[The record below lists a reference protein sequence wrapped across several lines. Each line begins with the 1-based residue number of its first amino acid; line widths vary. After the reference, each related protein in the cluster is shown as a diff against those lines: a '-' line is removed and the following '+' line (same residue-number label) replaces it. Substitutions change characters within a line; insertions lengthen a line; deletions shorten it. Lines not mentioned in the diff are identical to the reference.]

1 MKELKNISLLPYNTF
16 GIDAKAKLFIEYY
29 SLDELRQVLK
39 EHKGEQI
46 LHIGQGSNLLFT
58 SDFNGVILH
67 SGMARAKFLD
77 DETVEAQNGLRLDD
91 MIAQLTDMG
100 YSGLEKLS
108 LIPGEVGA
116 SAVQNVGAYGCEAK
130 DVIVRVNTLNVET
143 LEERVFT
150 NEECRFGYRDS
161 IFKHELKGKYIV
173 TSVVYKVKPGDA
185 TKTREEIIATRMAKL
200 PTVGEVGSAGSF
212 FMNPFVPE
220 EKVNELLKLY
230 PDMPHYPVGAPSVNQ
245 RSVCDGESGGTS
257 CPVDLAERYQHHNLV
272 AEREKIPAAW
282 LIEQCGWKGKTLG
295 GAQVWPKQ
303 PLVIVNANNATPE
316 DIIALAARIRDCVK
330 DIFGIEISPEVI
342 YI

>member
-1 MKELKNISLLPYNTF
+1 MKIEKDISLLAYNTF
-16 GIDAKAKLFIEYY
+16 GIDAKAKIFAEYY
-29 SLDELRQVLK
+29 SLDELRELLRQYR
-39 EHKGEQI
+39 GEKI

-58 SDFNGVILH
+58 KDFDGVIIH
-67 SGMARAKFLD
+67 SGMARARFLD

-100 YSGLEKLS
+100 YCGMEKLS

-116 SAVQNVGAYGCEAK
+116 SAVQNVGAYGVEAK
-130 DVIVRVNTLNVET
+130 DVIIRVHTMDVET

-161 IFKHELKGKYIV
+161 AFKHELKGKYIV
-173 TSVVYKVKPGDA
+173 TSVVYHVKPGEA
-185 TKTREEIIATRMAKL
+185 MKTREEIIQTRMAKL

-220 EKVNELLKLY
+220 EQANALLKSY
-230 PDMPHYPVGAPSVNQ
+230 PDMPHF
-245 RSVCDGESGGTS
+245 TS
-257 CPVDLAERYQHHNLV
+257 PQGV
-272 AEREKIPAAW
+272 KIPAAW
-282 LIEQCGWKGKTLG
+282 LIEQCGWKGKKLG

-303 PLVIVNANNATPE
+303 PLVIVNADNATAQ
-316 DIIALAARIRDCVK
+316 DIMDLAAAVRQSVK
-330 DIFGIEISPEVI
+330 DKFNITINPEVN

>member
-1 MKELKNISLLPYNTF
+1 MSNLKYNISLLPYNTF
-16 GIDAKAKLFIEYY
+16 GIDAKARLFIEYY
-29 SLDELRQVLK
+29 SLDELRTVLK

-58 SDFNGVILH
+58 KDFDGVILH

-116 SAVQNVGAYGCEAK
+116 SAVQNVGAYGVEAK
-130 DVIVRVNTLNVET
+130 DVIERVYTLDVET

-185 TKTREEIIATRMAKL
+185 TKTREEIIQTRMAKL

-212 FMNPFVPE
+212 FMNPFVSE
-220 EKVNELLKLY
+220 EKANELLAKY
-230 PDMPHYPVGAPSVNQ
+230 PDMPHFPVE
-245 RSVCDGESGGTS
+245 GER
-257 CPVDLAERYQHHNLV
+257 V
-272 AEREKIPAAW
+272 KIPAAW

-303 PLVIVNANNATPE
+303 PLVIVNANNATAQ
-316 DIIALAARIRDCVK
+316 DIIDLAAQVSASVK
-330 DIFGIEISPEVI
+330 EKFGIDIHPEVN

>member
-16 GIDAKAKLFIEYY
+16 GMNAKAKLFIEYY

-173 TSVVYKVKPGDA
+173 TSVVYKVKLGDA

-220 EKVNELLKLY
+220 EKANELLSQY
-230 PDMPHYPVGAPSVNQ
+230 PDMPHFETPSPWG
-245 RSVCDGESGGTS
+245 RAGER
-257 CPVDLAERYQHHNLV
+257 CV
-272 AEREKIPAAW
+272 KIPAAW

-303 PLVIVNANNATPE
+303 PLVIVNANNASAK
-316 DIIALAARIRDCVK
+316 DIMELAAAVRASVK
-330 DIFGIEISPEVI
+330 EKFGIDIHPEVN

>member
-1 MKELKNISLLPYNTF
+1 MQVVSNISLLPYNTF
-16 GIDAKAKLFIEYY
+16 GIDAKAKIFAEYNSIE
-29 SLDELRQVLK
+29 ELK
-39 EHKGEQI
+39 ELLTKYRGEKI

-58 SDFNGVILH
+58 KDFDGVILH
-67 SGMARAKFLD
+67 SGMARARFLD

-100 YSGLEKLS
+100 YCGMEKLS

-116 SAVQNVGAYGCEAK
+116 SAVQNVGAYGVEAK
-130 DVIVRVNTLNVET
+130 DVIIRVHTLDVET
-143 LEERVFT
+143 LEERVFS
-150 NEECRFGYRDS
+150 NADCKFGYRDS
-161 IFKHELKGKYIV
+161 AFKHELKGRYIV
-173 TSVVYKVKPGDA
+173 TSVVYHVTPGEA

-220 EKVNELLKLY
+220 EKAKALIAQY
-230 PDMPHYPVGAPSVNQ
+230 PDMPHFETPQGV
-245 RSVCDGESGGTS
+245 
-257 CPVDLAERYQHHNLV
+257 
-272 AEREKIPAAW
+272 KIPAAW

-303 PLVIVNANNATPE
+303 PLVIVNAEGKATAQ
-316 DIIALAARIRDCVK
+316 DIVALAKQVSDSVFERFNIRIN
-330 DIFGIEISPEVI
+330 PEVN

>member
-1 MKELKNISLLPYNTF
+1 MRVVSNISLLPYNTF
-16 GIDAKAKLFIEYY
+16 GIDAKARLFIEYY
-29 SLDELRQVLK
+29 SLDELREVLR
-39 EHKGEQI
+39 EHKGERI

-58 SDFNGVILH
+58 KDFDGVILH
-67 SGMARAKFLD
+67 SGMARARFLD

-116 SAVQNVGAYGCEAK
+116 SAVQNVGAYGVEAK
-130 DVIVRVNTLNVET
+130 DVILRVNTLDVET
-143 LEERVFT
+143 LEERVFS

-161 IFKHELKGKYIV
+161 IFKHELKGRYIV

-185 TKTREEIIATRMAKL
+185 TKTREEIIQTRMAKL

-220 EKVNELLKLY
+220 EKAKALLELY
-230 PDMPHYPVGAPSVNQ
+230 PDMPNFPSPQGV
-245 RSVCDGESGGTS
+245 
-257 CPVDLAERYQHHNLV
+257 
-272 AEREKIPAAW
+272 KIPAAW

-295 GAQVWPKQ
+295 GAQVWSKQ
-303 PLVIVNANNATPE
+303 PLVIVNANHATPDE
-316 DIIALAARIRDCVK
+316 IIALAAQVSASVK
-330 DIFGIEISPEVI
+330 EKFGIDIHPEVN

>member
-1 MKELKNISLLPYNTF
+1 MQVVSNISLLPYNTF

-29 SLDELRQVLK
+29 SLDELREALK
-39 EHKGEQI
+39 MHKGERI

-58 SDFNGVILH
+58 KDFDGVILH
-67 SGMARAKFLD
+67 SGMARARFLD

-116 SAVQNVGAYGCEAK
+116 SAVQNVGAYGVEAK
-130 DVIVRVNTLNVET
+130 DVILRVNTLDVET
-143 LEERVFT
+143 LEERVFS

-161 IFKHELKGKYIV
+161 AFKHELKGRYIV

-185 TKTREEIIATRMAKL
+185 TKTREEIIQTRMAKL

-220 EKVNELLKLY
+220 EKANELLKQY
-230 PDMPHYPVGAPSVNQ
+230 PDMPNFPTLQ
-245 RSVCDGESGGTS
+245 GG
-257 CPVDLAERYQHHNLV
+257 DRGRLV
-272 AEREKIPAAW
+272 KIPAAW

-303 PLVIVNANNATPE
+303 PLVIVNANHATPD
-316 DIIALAARIRDCVK
+316 DIIALAAQISASVK
-330 DIFGIEISPEVI
+330 EKFGIDIRPEVN

>member
-16 GIDAKAKLFIEYY
+16 GMNAKAKLFIEYY

-220 EKVNELLKLY
+220 DKVNELLKLY

-282 LIEQCGWKGKTLG
+282 LIEQCGWKGKMLG

-316 DIIALAARIRDCVK
+316 DIIALAAQVSTSVK
-330 DIFGIEISPEVI
+330 EKFGIDIHPEVN

>member
-1 MKELKNISLLPYNTF
+1 MKKCENAKIPNTF

-29 SLDELRQVLK
+29 SLDELREVLR
-39 EHKGEQI
+39 EHKGERI

-58 SDFNGVILH
+58 KDFDGVILH
-67 SGMARAKFLD
+67 SGMARARFLD

-116 SAVQNVGAYGCEAK
+116 SAVQNVGAYGVEAK
-130 DVIVRVNTLNVET
+130 DVILRVNTLDVES
-143 LEERVFT
+143 LEERVFS

-161 IFKHELKGKYIV
+161 IFKHELKGRYIV

-185 TKTREEIIATRMAKL
+185 TKTREEIIQTRMAKL

-212 FMNPFVPE
+212 FMNPFVSE
-220 EKVNELLKLY
+220 EKANELLAQY
-230 PDMPHYPVGAPSVNQ
+230 PDMPNFPSPQGV
-245 RSVCDGESGGTS
+245 
-257 CPVDLAERYQHHNLV
+257 
-272 AEREKIPAAW
+272 KIPAAW

-295 GAQVWPKQ
+295 GAQVWSKQ
-303 PLVIVNANNATPE
+303 PLVIVNANHATPD
-316 DIIALAARIRDCVK
+316 DIIALAAQVSASVK
-330 DIFGIEISPEVI
+330 EKFGIDIHPEVN

>member
-1 MKELKNISLLPYNTF
+1 MKIERNISLLPYNTF

-39 EHKGEQI
+39 EHKGERI

-58 SDFNGVILH
+58 TDFNGVILH
-67 SGMARAKFLD
+67 SGMARARFLD

-91 MIAQLTDMG
+91 LIAQLTDMQYCG
-100 YSGLEKLS
+100 MEKLS

-116 SAVQNVGAYGCEAK
+116 SAVQNVGAYGMEAK
-130 DVIVRVNTLNVET
+130 DVIVSVKTLDIET
-143 LEERVFT
+143 LEERVFS

-161 IFKHELKGKYIV
+161 VFKHELKGKYIV
-173 TSVVYKVKPGDA
+173 TSVVYHVSKGDA
-185 TKTREEIIATRMAKL
+185 TKTREEIIETRNGKL
-200 PTVGEVGSAGSF
+200 PKVGEVGSAGSF

-220 EKVNELLKLY
+220 EQANELLKLY
-230 PDMPHYPVGAPSVNQ
+230 PDMPHFETPQGV
-245 RSVCDGESGGTS
+245 
-257 CPVDLAERYQHHNLV
+257 
-272 AEREKIPAAW
+272 KIPAAW

-303 PLVIVNANNATPE
+303 ALVIVNANHATAQ
-316 DIIALAARIRDCVK
+316 DIIDLAAAISRSVK
-330 DIFGIEISPEVI
+330 EKFNITINPEVN

>member
-1 MKELKNISLLPYNTF
+1 MRVVSDISLLPYNTF
-16 GIDAKAKLFIEYY
+16 GIDAKARLFIEYY

-39 EHKGEQI
+39 DHKGERI

-58 SDFNGVILH
+58 KDFDGIILH

-100 YSGLEKLS
+100 YCGLEKLS

-130 DVIVRVNTLNVET
+130 DVIIRVHTLDVET

-150 NEECRFGYRDS
+150 NAECRFGYRDS
-161 IFKHELKGKYIV
+161 AFKHELKGRYIV
-173 TSVVYKVKPGDA
+173 TSVVYRVKPGDA
-185 TKTREEIIATRMAKL
+185 AKTREEIIATRQAKL

-220 EKVNELLKLY
+220 EQANALLKQY
-230 PDMPHYPVGAPSVNQ
+230 PDMPHFPSLQ
-245 RSVCDGESGGTS
+245 GG
-257 CPVDLAERYQHHNLV
+257 DRGRLV
-272 AEREKIPAAW
+272 KIPAAW

-303 PLVIVNANNATPE
+303 PLVIVNANHATAQ
-316 DIIALAARIRDCVK
+316 DIIDLAAAVSASVK
-330 DIFGIEISPEVI
+330 EKFNIDIHPEVN

>member
-1 MKELKNISLLPYNTF
+1 MFHYLPVETGECQAMRVVSDISLLPYNTF

-29 SLDELRQVLK
+29 SLDELRQALT
-39 EHKGEQI
+39 EHKGEPV

-58 SDFNGVILH
+58 KDFNGIILH
-67 SGMARAKFLD
+67 SGMARARFLD

-130 DVIVRVNTLNVET
+130 DVILRVKALDVNT
-143 LEERVFT
+143 LEERIFT
-150 NEECRFGYRDS
+150 NEECKFGYRDS
-161 IFKHELKGKYIV
+161 AFKHEFKGKYIV

-185 TKTREEIIATRMAKL
+185 TKTREEIIETRNGKL
-200 PTVGEVGSAGSF
+200 PKVGEIGSAGSF

-220 EKVNELLKLY
+220 EQANELLKLY
-230 PDMPHYPVGAPSVNQ
+230 PDMPHFPSPQGV
-245 RSVCDGESGGTS
+245 
-257 CPVDLAERYQHHNLV
+257 
-272 AEREKIPAAW
+272 KIPAAW

-303 PLVIVNANNATPE
+303 PLVIVNANNATAN
-316 DIIALAARIRDCVK
+316 DIMDLAAQVSASVQEKFNIA
-330 DIFGIEISPEVI
+330 IHPEVN

>member
-1 MKELKNISLLPYNTF
+1 MTKKENSSLHPYNTF
-16 GIDAKAKLFIEYY
+16 GIAAKARLFIEYY
-29 SLDELRQVLK
+29 SLDELRQALT
-39 EHKGEQI
+39 EHRGERI

-58 SDFNGVILH
+58 KDFDGVILH

-91 MIAQLTDMG
+91 LIAQLTDMNYCG
-100 YSGLEKLS
+100 MEKLS

-130 DVIVRVNTLNVET
+130 DVIIRVNTLDVET

-150 NEECRFGYRDS
+150 NAECRFGYRDS
-161 IFKHELKGKYIV
+161 AFKHELKGRYIV
-173 TSVVYKVKPGDA
+173 TSVVYHVSKGDA
-185 TKTREEIIATRMAKL
+185 TKTREEIIQTRMAKL

-220 EKVNELLKLY
+220 DKVNELLKLY

-303 PLVIVNANNATPE
+303 PLVIVNANNATAQ
-316 DIIALAARIRDCVK
+316 DIIDLAAQVSASVK
-330 DIFGIEISPEVI
+330 DKFNIDIHPEVN

>member
-1 MKELKNISLLPYNTF
+1 MRIEKNISLLPYNTF
-16 GIDAKAKLFIEYY
+16 GIDAKTKLFIEYY

-58 SDFNGVILH
+58 RDFNGIILH
-67 SGMARAKFLD
+67 SGMARARFLD

-91 MIAQLTDMG
+91 LIAQLTDMC
-100 YSGLEKLS
+100 YCGLEKLS

-116 SAVQNVGAYGCEAK
+116 SAVQNVGAYGVEAK
-130 DVIVRVNTLNVET
+130 DVIVSVKTLDVET

-150 NEECRFGYRDS
+150 NAECKFGYRNS
-161 IFKHELKGKYIV
+161 AFKHELKGKYIV
-173 TSVVYKVKPGDA
+173 TSVVYRVSKGDA
-185 TKTREEIIATRMAKL
+185 TKTREEIIETRNGKL
-200 PTVGEVGSAGSF
+200 PKVGEVGSAGSF

-220 EKVNELLKLY
+220 EQANALLAQY
-230 PDMPHYPVGAPSVNQ
+230 PDMPHFETPQGV
-245 RSVCDGESGGTS
+245 
-257 CPVDLAERYQHHNLV
+257 
-272 AEREKIPAAW
+272 KIPAAW

-303 PLVIVNANNATPE
+303 ALVIVNANHATAE
-316 DIIALAARIRDCVK
+316 DIIALAAHISQSVK
-330 DIFGIEISPEVI
+330 EKFNITINPEVN

>member
-1 MKELKNISLLPYNTF
+1 MQVVSDISLLPYNTF

-29 SLDELRQVLK
+29 SLDELRQALR
-39 EHKGEQI
+39 EHKNERI

-58 SDFNGVILH
+58 HDFDGIILH

-77 DETVEAQNGLRLDD
+77 DNTVEAQNGLRLDD

-100 YSGLEKLS
+100 YCGLEKLS

-116 SAVQNVGAYGCEAK
+116 SAVQNVGAYGVEAK
-130 DVIVRVNTLNVET
+130 DVIDRVYTLDVET

-150 NEECRFGYRDS
+150 NAECKFGYRDS
-161 IFKHELKGKYIV
+161 AFKHELKGRYIV

-185 TKTREEIIATRMAKL
+185 VKTREEIIETRNGKL
-200 PTVGEVGSAGSF
+200 PKVGEIGSAGSF

-220 EKVNELLKLY
+220 EQANALLAQY
-230 PDMPHYPVGAPSVNQ
+230 PEMPHFPTPQGV
-245 RSVCDGESGGTS
+245 
-257 CPVDLAERYQHHNLV
+257 
-272 AEREKIPAAW
+272 KIPAAW
-282 LIEQCGWKGKTLG
+282 LIEQCGWKGRTLG

-303 PLVIVNANNATPE
+303 PLVIVNANNASAQ
-316 DIIALAARIRDCVK
+316 DIIDLAAQVSASVK
-330 DIFGIEISPEVI
+330 EKFNISINPEVN

>member
-1 MKELKNISLLPYNTF
+1 MKVERNISLLPYNTF

-39 EHKGEQI
+39 EHKGGRM

-58 SDFNGVILH
+58 KDFDGVILH
-67 SGMARAKFLD
+67 SGMARARFLD

-91 MIAQLTDMG
+91 LIAQLTDMG
-100 YSGLEKLS
+100 YCGMEKLS

-130 DVIVRVNTLNVET
+130 DVIERVYTIDVET
-143 LEERVFT
+143 LEERVFS
-150 NEECRFGYRDS
+150 NAECKFGYRDS
-161 IFKHELKGKYIV
+161 AFKHELKGKYIV
-173 TSVVYKVKPGDA
+173 TSVVYKVKPGEA
-185 TKTREEIIATRMAKL
+185 TKTREEIIETRNGKL
-200 PTVGEVGSAGSF
+200 PKVGEIGSAGSF

-220 EKVNELLKLY
+220 EQANALLVQY
-230 PDMPHYPVGAPSVNQ
+230 PDMPHFDTPQGV
-245 RSVCDGESGGTS
+245 
-257 CPVDLAERYQHHNLV
+257 
-272 AEREKIPAAW
+272 KIPAAW

-303 PLVIVNANNATPE
+303 PLVIVNANHATAQ
-316 DIIALAARIRDCVK
+316 DIMDLAAQVSESVFEKFNIK
-330 DIFGIEISPEVI
+330 INPEVN

>member
-29 SLDELRQVLK
+29 SLDELCQVLR
-39 EHKGEQI
+39 EHKGERI

-58 SDFNGVILH
+58 QDFDGIILH

-77 DETVEAQNGLRLDD
+77 DNTVEAQNGLRLDD

-100 YSGLEKLS
+100 YCGLEKLS

-116 SAVQNVGAYGCEAK
+116 SAVQNVGAYGVEAK
-130 DVIVRVNTLNVET
+130 DVIDRVYTLDVET

-150 NEECRFGYRDS
+150 NAECKFGYRDS
-161 IFKHELKGKYIV
+161 AFKHELKGRYIV

-185 TKTREEIIATRMAKL
+185 TKTREEIIETRNGKL
-200 PTVGEVGSAGSF
+200 PKVGEVGSAGSF

-220 EKVNELLKLY
+220 EKAKALLELY
-230 PDMPHYPVGAPSVNQ
+230 PDMPHFEAPSLEG
-245 RSVCDGESGGTS
+245 RAGERLS
-257 CPVDLAERYQHHNLV
+257 
-272 AEREKIPAAW
+272 KIPAAW

-295 GAQVWPKQ
+295 GAQVWSKQ
-303 PLVIVNANNATPE
+303 PLVIVNANHATAQ
-316 DIIALAARIRDCVK
+316 DIIDLAAQVSASVK
-330 DIFGIEISPEVI
+330 EKFGIEIRPEVN

>member
-16 GIDAKAKLFIEYY
+16 GMNAKAKLFIEYY

-116 SAVQNVGAYGCEAK
+116 SAVQNVGAYGVEAK
-130 DVIVRVNTLNVET
+130 DVIERVNTLSVET

-220 EKVNELLKLY
+220 DKVNELLKLY
-230 PDMPHYPVGAPSVNQ
+230 PDMPHYP
-245 RSVCDGESGGTS
+245 
-257 CPVDLAERYQHHNLV
+257 V

-316 DIIALAARIRDCVK
+316 DIIALAAQVSASVK
-330 DIFGIEISPEVI
+330 EKFGIDIHPEVN

>member
-1 MKELKNISLLPYNTF
+1 MKIEKDISLLAYNTF
-16 GIDAKAKLFIEYY
+16 GIDAKAKIFAEYY
-29 SLDELRQVLK
+29 SLDELRELLRQYR
-39 EHKGEQI
+39 GEKI

-58 SDFNGVILH
+58 RDFDGVILH
-67 SGMARAKFLD
+67 SGMARARFLD

-100 YSGLEKLS
+100 YCGLEKLS

-116 SAVQNVGAYGCEAK
+116 SAVQNVGAYGVEAK
-130 DVIVRVNTLNVET
+130 DVIERVYTIDVET

-150 NEECRFGYRDS
+150 NSECRFGYRDS
-161 IFKHELKGKYIV
+161 AFKHELKGKYIV
-173 TSVVYKVKPGDA
+173 TSVVYKVKPGEA
-185 TKTREEIIATRMAKL
+185 TKTREEIITTRMAKL

-220 EKVNELLKLY
+220 QQANALLAQY
-230 PDMPHYPVGAPSVNQ
+230 PDMPHFATPQGV
-245 RSVCDGESGGTS
+245 
-257 CPVDLAERYQHHNLV
+257 
-272 AEREKIPAAW
+272 KIPAAW

-303 PLVIVNANNATPE
+303 PLVIVNANNASAQ
-316 DIIALAARIRDCVK
+316 DIIDLAAQVAASVQEK
-330 DIFGIEISPEVI
+330 FGITIHPEVN

>member
-1 MKELKNISLLPYNTF
+1 MKKCENAQIPNTF

-29 SLDELRQVLK
+29 SLDELRQVLT
-39 EHKGEQI
+39 EHKNERI

-58 SDFNGVILH
+58 KDFDGVILH

-100 YSGLEKLS
+100 YCGLEKLS

-130 DVIVRVNTLNVET
+130 DVIERVYTLDVET
-143 LEERVFT
+143 LEERVFS
-150 NEECRFGYRDS
+150 NAECQFGYRDS
-161 IFKHELKGKYIV
+161 AFKHELKGRYIV

-185 TKTREEIIATRMAKL
+185 VKTREEIIETRNGKL
-200 PTVGEVGSAGSF
+200 PKVGEVGSAGSF
-212 FMNPFVPE
+212 FMNPFVPAE
-220 EKVNELLKLY
+220 QANALLALY
-230 PDMPHYPVGAPSVNQ
+230 PDMPHFEVKPSNNLKQ
-245 RSVCDGESGGTS
+245 SQTTS
-257 CPVDLAERYQHHNLV
+257 NYI
-272 AEREKIPAAW
+272 KIPAAW

-303 PLVIVNANNATPE
+303 PLVIVNANNATAQ
-316 DIIALAARIRDCVK
+316 DIIDLAAQVAASVQEK
-330 DIFGIEISPEVI
+330 FGITIRPEVN

>member
-1 MKELKNISLLPYNTF
+1 MTIKENISLLPYNTF

-39 EHKGEQI
+39 EHKGERM

-58 SDFNGVILH
+58 KDFDGVILH

-116 SAVQNVGAYGCEAK
+116 SAVQNVGAYGVEAK
-130 DVIVRVNTLNVET
+130 DVIERVYTIDVET
-143 LEERVFT
+143 QEERVFT
-150 NEECRFGYRDS
+150 NAECKFGYRDS
-161 IFKHELKGKYIV
+161 VFKHELKGKYIV

-185 TKTREEIIATRMAKL
+185 TKTREEIIETRNGKL
-200 PTVGEVGSAGSF
+200 PKVGEVGSAGSF
-212 FMNPFVPE
+212 FMNPFVPQE
-220 EKVNELLKLY
+220 QANELLKKY
-230 PDMPHYPVGAPSVNQ
+230 PDMPHFDTPQGV
-245 RSVCDGESGGTS
+245 
-257 CPVDLAERYQHHNLV
+257 
-272 AEREKIPAAW
+272 KIPAAW

-303 PLVIVNANNATPE
+303 PLVIVNANHASAQ
-316 DIIALAARIRDCVK
+316 DIMDLAAKVSASVK
-330 DIFGIEISPEVI
+330 EKFNISINPEVN

>member
-1 MKELKNISLLPYNTF
+1 MRAVSNISLLPYNTF
-16 GIDAKAKLFIEYY
+16 GIDAKAKTFIEYY

-39 EHKGEQI
+39 EHKGERI

-58 SDFNGVILH
+58 KDFDGVILH

-91 MIAQLTDMG
+91 LIAQLTDMQYCG
-100 YSGLEKLS
+100 MEKLS

-130 DVIVRVNTLNVET
+130 DVILRVHAIDVET
-143 LEERVFT
+143 LEERVFS

-161 IFKHELKGKYIV
+161 AFKHELKGRYIV
-173 TSVVYKVKPGDA
+173 TSVVYRVKPGDA
-185 TKTREEIIATRMAKL
+185 SKTREEIIETRNGKL
-200 PTVGEVGSAGSF
+200 PKVGEVGSAGSF

-220 EKVNELLKLY
+220 EQANALLKQY
-230 PDMPHYPVGAPSVNQ
+230 PDMPHFETPQGV
-245 RSVCDGESGGTS
+245 
-257 CPVDLAERYQHHNLV
+257 
-272 AEREKIPAAW
+272 KIPAAW
-282 LIEQCGWKGKTLG
+282 LIEQCGWKGKMLG

-303 PLVIVNANNATPE
+303 PLVIVNANNATAQ
-316 DIIALAARIRDCVK
+316 DIIDLAAAVSASVK
-330 DIFGIEISPEVI
+330 EKFNITINPEVN